1 MNLCPGLEI
10 IVQDARSFAFI
21 SLFIVECS
29 LFISN
34 HILILEIA
42 IW

>member
-1 MNLCPGLEI
+1 MNLYPGLEI
-10 IVQDARSFAFI
+10 IAQDARSFAFI
-21 SLFIVECS
+21 SHFTVECS

-42 IW
+42 I